1 MYIKVIQ
8 LYMYVCVYIYIY
20 AFFQILFWCSL
31 SQDIKYDF
39 LCYIVGTCCLS
50 VFYVVVCIC

>member
-8 LYMYVCVYIYIY
+8 LYMYVCMCVCVY
-20 AFFQILFWCSL
+20 ALFQILFWYSL

-39 LCYIVGTCCLS
+39 LC
-50 VFYVVVCIC
+50 